1 MQMSAKRR
9 RRLRWFSA
17 VTASAQADSERA
29 REEALNLQRRP
40 GGHFEPLRRTKLT
53 SDDEEEEEVKTRP
66 PYMLPLPLFTRTRG
80 RVKVVGIGCVNGA
93 SVVN

>member
-1 MQMSAKRR
+1 MVFGRN
-9 RRLRWFSA
+9 
-17 VTASAQADSERA
+17 SECAGGQRESE

-40 GGHFEPLRRTKLT
+40 EGHFEPLRRTKLT
-53 SDDEEEEEVKTRP
+53 SDDEEEEEEVKTRP